1 MFRTTQAWARL
12 KFMSENDLA
21 ARVRSFA
28 ASATAAVFEEA
39 AALQKK
45 GVDLVS
51 LAIGEPDFDAPE
63 HVRQA
68 TARAAERGSLGYTQ
82 VAGLPEL
89 RQAIADDSARRRGVR
104 HDPSQIVVSAGA
116 KHSLFN
122 LSQVLFDV
130 GDEVIIPTPAWGS
143 YVEQVRLAGATP
155 ILVPCAA
162 SDGFRLDPDALR
174 AALSPRTKAVVF
186 CDPCN
191 PTGACHD
198 RDRLL
203 ALGAVLADSRAFVI
217 TDEIYA
223 ELVYDGGRAVS
234 LAGLLPGLAERLIV
248 VDGVSKR
255 YAMTGF
261 RLGWCLAPPQVA
273 RACVTLQSQAT
284 TSVSTLSQHAAI
296 AALSGEQGWVAQMRE
311 QLQARRNL
319 LVEGLAALP
328 GIRAER
334 PRGAFYVFADVS
346 ELLGRQAG
354 STRLDDDVALARW
367 LLHEARVAAVPG
379 TGFFAPGH
387 LRFSYTQPLGR
398 IELAI
403 ERMANALATLS

>member
-1 MFRTTQAWARL
+1 MN
-12 KFMSENDLA
+12 ENDLA
-21 ARVRSFA
+21 GRVRNFA

-39 AALQKK
+39 ASLQRQ

-51 LAIGEPDFDAPE
+51 LAIGEPDFDPPE

-68 TARAAERGSLGYTQ
+68 TARAAERGSLHYTQ

-89 RQAIADDSARRRGVR
+89 RQAIVDDSTHRRGVR
-104 HDPSQIVVSAGA
+104 HDPAQVVVSAGA
-116 KHSLFN
+116 KHALFN

-155 ILVPCAA
+155 VLVPRVA
-162 SDGFRLDPDALR
+162 SDGFMLDPDALR
-174 AALSPRTKAVVF
+174 AALGPRTKAVVL

-198 RDRLL
+198 RARLK
-203 ALGAVLADSRAFVI
+203 ALVQVLEGSRAFVI

-223 ELVYDGGRAVS
+223 ELVYDGQRAVS
-234 LAGLLPGLAERLIV
+234 IASLGAELAERLIL

-261 RLGWCLAPPQVA
+261 RLGWCIAPPRVA
-273 RACVTLQSQAT
+273 RACVALQSQAT
-284 TSVSTLSQHAAI
+284 TSVSTLSQHAAL
-296 AALSGEQGWVAQMRE
+296 AALTGDQGWVGEMRSRLE
-311 QLQARRNL
+311 ARRNR
-319 LVEGLAALP
+319 LVEGLQSLP
-328 GIRAER
+328 DLRVER

-346 ELLGRQAG
+346 GWLGRRAG
-354 STRLDDDVALARW
+354 SVTLESDVELARF
-367 LLHEARVAAVPG
+367 LLHEARVATVPG

-387 LRFSYTQPLGR
+387 LRFSYTQPLER

-403 ERMANALATLS
+403 ERMANAFAALS

>member
-1 MFRTTQAWARL
+1 MHD
-12 KFMSENDLA
+12 NDLA
-21 ARVRSFA
+21 ARARNFA

-39 AALQKK
+39 AAMQRR

-51 LAIGEPDFDAPE
+51 LAVGEPDFDPPE
-63 HVRQA
+63 HVRAA
-68 TARAAERGSLGYTQ
+68 TAHAAERGSLGYTQ

-104 HDPSQIVVSAGA
+104 HDPSQVVVSAGA
-116 KHSLFN
+116 KHALFN
-122 LSQVLFDV
+122 LSQVLFEP

-155 ILVPCAA
+155 VLVPRRAD
-162 SDGFRLDPDALR
+162 DGFRLDPDSLRGALG
-174 AALSPRTKAVVF
+174 PRTKALVL

-198 RDRLL
+198 RARLKAL
-203 ALGAVLADSRAFVI
+203 AEVLLDSRAFVI

-234 LAGLLPGLAERLIV
+234 LASVEPGLVERLIV

-261 RLGWCLAPPQVA
+261 RLGWCLAPAPVA
-273 RACVTLQSQAT
+273 RACVALQSQAT
-284 TSVSTLSQHAAI
+284 TSVCTLSQHAA
-296 AALSGEQGWVAQMRE
+296 
-311 QLQARRNL
+311 
-319 LVEGLAALP
+319 LAALMGDQSWVDRMRSELEVRRDRLLAGLSSLP
-328 GIRAER
+328 GLRAER
-334 PRGAFYVFADVS
+334 PRGAFYVFAEVG
-346 ELLGRQAG
+346 ELFGRRVG
-354 STRLDDDVALARW
+354 STTIETDVDLARL
-367 LLHEARVAAVPG
+367 LLHEGRVAVVPG
-379 TGFFAPGH
+379 TGFFAPGYV
-387 LRFSYTQPLGR
+387 RFSYTQPMAR

-403 ERMANALATLS
+403 ERIAQVLAALA